1 MNKYAK
7 LSENNDFINRE
18 SSDLKK
24 DLLEL
29 DTLLTDQESEL
40 NTKDETIKEMNKK
53 ILSLESESKSQR
65 KEVQDSLTKIEE
77 TKLKMKR
84 LEQTIVT
91 IRKKNDELRKEK
103 DNANSTQKNT
113 TLEITT
119 RKIQKNIDKIK
130 ELEAELQNQIALHNS
145 AGENAN
151 EELTRLSSNN
161 IILRNLID
169 QLRAEIELKDASINA
184 NNNVQ
189 ISSTEIGVGTNVMT
203 SPIGTQT
210 EEEKSKVERN
220 SEYLTRKIAEFGDL
234 LLDYGAFNSQKIQ
247 PTLSTMNTL
256 IEKYDAPG
264 RSLEEIKEHIKIIIE
279 FNSRFEK
286 KKFLLKLN
294 TKKIKAIL
302 NQLKE
307 KFYKLSDEKNTN
319 FTLSFQDLYRN
330 FDSMMTEF
338 DKFIL
343 PSILEEIDNE
353 EEIENE

>member
-40 NTKDETIKEMNKK
+40 NTKDETIKEMHKK
-53 ILSLESESKSQR
+53 ILSLESKSNSQR
-65 KEVQDSLTKIEE
+65 EEVQDSLTKIEE

-145 AGENAN
+145 AAENAN

-169 QLRAEIELKDASINA
+169 QLRAEIELKDAIRNA
-184 NNNVQ
+184 NNNIVPK
-189 ISSTEIGVGTNVMT
+189 SSTEIGVGTNVMT
-203 SPIGTQT
+203 SAIGTQT
-210 EEEKSKVERN
+210 EEEKSIERN
-220 SEYLTRKIAEFGDL
+220 SEYLIRKIHEFGKL
-234 LLDYGAFNSQKIQ
+234 LLYYEANSEKIH
-247 PTLSTMNTL
+247 LLIKKMNEL
-256 IEKYDAPG
+256 LKKYDQEGKTKLIIPH
-264 RSLEEIKEHIKIIIE
+264 IKEIIILRKMHK
-279 FNSRFEK
+279 FDKNN
-286 KKFLLKLN
+286 FLLNLN
-294 TKKIKAIL
+294 TKQINAIL
-302 NQLKE
+302 NQLK
-307 KFYKLSDEKNTN
+307 KNFYNLSDEQNEQFKQ
-319 FTLSFQDLYRN
+319 SFQDLYGSFN
-330 FDSMMTEF
+330 SMIPKFAIVKEF
-338 DKFIL
+338 DKLHNIL
-343 PSILEEIDNE
+343 D
-353 EEIENE
+353 EIEIEL